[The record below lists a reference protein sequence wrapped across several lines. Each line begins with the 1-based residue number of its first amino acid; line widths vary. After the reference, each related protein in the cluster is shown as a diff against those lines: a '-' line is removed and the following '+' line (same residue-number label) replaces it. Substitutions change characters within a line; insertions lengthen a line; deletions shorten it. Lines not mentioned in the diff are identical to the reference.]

1 MVVSNVAPAE
11 SATNKANRRGCSSNH
26 LTNVVDFVDRRT
38 AVEIGALTVDND
50 VSTTLRRAM
59 PINLDATL
67 TIGAYS
73 VFEELFQ

>member
-1 MVVSNVAPAE
+1 
-11 SATNKANRRGCSSNH
+11 